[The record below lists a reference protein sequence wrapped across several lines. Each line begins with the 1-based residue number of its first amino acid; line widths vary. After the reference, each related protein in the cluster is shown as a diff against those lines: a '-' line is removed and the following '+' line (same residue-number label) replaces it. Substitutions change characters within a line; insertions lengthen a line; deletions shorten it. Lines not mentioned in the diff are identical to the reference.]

1 MPPALQLSAIVET
14 NGTFSPLNL
23 QADAQSDRS
32 LSLSLHREGKKWM
45 KGRLPANV
53 LRKKHGLQG
62 PIDDAFMDSF
72 VIVRPTGKSV
82 NEKFANWSEQESK
95 HAIEHWRRH
104 FRGEA
109 REGRRQDQRQ

>member
-1 MPPALQLSAIVET
+1 
-14 NGTFSPLNL
+14 
-23 QADAQSDRS
+23 
-32 LSLSLHREGKKWM
+32 M

-72 VIVRPTGKSV
+72 VIVRPTGKSAH
-82 NEKFANWSEQESK
+82 EKFENWSEQESK

-109 REGRRQDQRQ
+109 A